1 MDEDRSKSR
10 REAAARQWNEHE
22 NRGDG
27 NELVESLDRGLT
39 VLADLLYSRLH
50 KDVED
55 SEGLDSM
62 LTPISPSKTQ
72 SRGLREIN
80 LYQVAE
86 SAALARSANY
96 VRDDGAWYVQ
106 WLSRLRLA
114 DPPPQGDEKRANRG
128 LSGEERRATAAGVY
142 QRVGPRGAGVAAGAV
157 GSLLVDA
164 AGRTGGHRLGV
175 WRRSAGGRGAD
186 STGRPPAGHRRLPA
200 MPAAA
205 AAQRRTVS
213 PLRQS
218 ALGFPLA
225 DLQRVSGGCECPYSP
240 LPGRLS
246 LQYASCIDYTRAAQ
260 LPPE

>member
-10 REAAARQWNEHE
+10 REAAARQWNEHA

-62 LTPISPSKTQ
+62 LTPISPTKTQ

-114 DPPPQGDEKRANRG
+114 DPPPQGDEKARIEGYLATSAEQRRLAFTNVLARVVPE
-128 LSGEERRATAAGVY
+128 SRRAPLVLFLLTPLAVQVATALAFG
-142 QRVGPRGAGVAAGAV
+142 
-157 GSLLVDA
+157 DD
-164 AGRTGGHRLGV
+164 
-175 WRRSAGGRGAD
+175 RR
-186 STGRPPAGHRRLPA
+186 
-200 MPAAA
+200 AAA
-205 AAQRRTVS
+205 ARTQQAVHLPAIDDCPQCRRRLLPNGEQCPHCGN
-213 PLRQS
+213 PLW
-218 ALGFPLA
+218 GFRWLTC
-225 DLQRVSGGCECPYSP
+225 SE
-240 LPGRLS
+240 
-246 LQYASCIDYTRAAQ
+246 
-260 LPPE
+260 